1 MTEKAVEVEAVIV
14 DEPTSELSVSY
25 APAVIDDNLAAVR
38 AWVESQVAPYRGAV
52 IEYGDDGRRADAR
65 KAMSDLNKMK
75 KPIEAERRRIKDA
88 YTAPLREFE
97 RRVGDIIGIID
108 GARGEIDAQ
117 YKAGERA
124 FKDARRAALQREYE
138 AVAGPVAGLIPLDAI
153 LDSKWM
159 APKSSEEWACGKLAD
174 RAAEALDAYNQ
185 MMSVDLEFKD
195 EAVRRFCE
203 TLSFSEAIKRNAEL
217 VEERR
222 RMDEFRAA
230 QEAVGGREPRPE
242 PEPAPPAPPEPP
254 RPVAAAAEP
263 EGPSFRWTVSARFDG
278 TADFARSV
286 ADALVAAGVPRGS
299 IDFGMCADE

>member
-1 MTEKAVEVEAVIV
+1 MSGKPIEVEAEIV
-14 DEPTSELSVSY
+14 GDPTSELAVSY
-25 APAVIDDNLAAVR
+25 TPAVIDDNLAAVE

-75 KPIEAERRRIKDA
+75 KTIEADRRRIKDA

-108 GARGEIDAQ
+108 GARGEIDRQ
-117 YKAGERA
+117 FKAGEKA
-124 FKDARRAALQREYE
+124 FKDARRSALQEEYE
-138 AVAGPVAGLIPLDAI
+138 AVAGPVAALIPLDAI
-153 LDSKWM
+153 IDSKWM

-174 RAAEALDAYNQ
+174 KAAEALDAYNQ

-203 TLSFSEAIKRNAEL
+203 TLSFAEAIKRNNEL

-230 QEAVGGREPRPE
+230 QEAVGGTERAAD
-242 PEPAPPAPPEPP
+242 PEPAPPSPPEPP
-254 RPVAAAAEP
+254 RPAAAATEP
-263 EGPSFRWTVSARFDG
+263 EGPSFRWRVTASFEG
-278 TADFARSV
+278 TAGFARSV

-299 IDFGMCADE
+299 IEFGMCADE